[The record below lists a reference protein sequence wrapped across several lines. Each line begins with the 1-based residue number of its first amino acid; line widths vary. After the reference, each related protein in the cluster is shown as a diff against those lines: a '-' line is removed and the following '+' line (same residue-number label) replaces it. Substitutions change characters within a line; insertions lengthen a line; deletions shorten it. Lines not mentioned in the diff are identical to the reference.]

1 MYRQH
6 GNCWRLLTCNLT
18 IQCKQEAKSSIFGVK
33 KGPLNDMNN
42 RNHSSFSSINQR
54 YCVEGKTLSSGSQ
67 SYLVSHVQS
76 RGDISSHLR
85 KACGNLTFG
94 SQIRAFC
101 QASNQSNKGPDETNS
116 AGKSNKSRMKI
127 LIRDYG
133 ATAVVFHVAISLVSL
148 GVCYVLISSSVP
160 MDKLFALVGLDK
172 KLGDHN
178 SAATTSTNFIVA
190 YAFHKSLAPIRL
202 SITAASLPFVVR
214 FLRAK
219 NILKPPKN

>member
-1 MYRQH
+1 MYRHH

-18 IQCKQEAKSSIFGVK
+18 IQCKQEGKSLILGVK
-33 KGPLNDMNN
+33 KCPTNGMNN
-42 RNHSSFSSINQR
+42 RRYSSFSSINRR
-54 YCVEGKTLSSGSQ
+54 YGVEDLKLSSGSQ
-67 SYLVSHVQS
+67 SYLRSYVET
-76 RGDISSHLR
+76 RGQISSHLR
-85 KACGNLTFG
+85 NTVSKLAFG
-94 SQIRAFC
+94 SQIRAYC
-101 QASNQSNKGPDETNS
+101 QATNQSNKGPGEANPTD
-116 AGKSNKSRMKI
+116 KSNKSRMKI

-178 SAATTSTNFIVA
+178 SAATTSTNFLVA